1 MFKSILKW
9 GLIVTSSG
17 LVRDHPLGAPASV
30 KVVYYAL
37 WWPPCQWN
45 IPDEI
50 MCKRITPPSWT
61 NWSPFRIDLI
71 KCIFSTKGFISLMF
85 VSKGQIDN
93 KWALVQVMAWRR
105 TGAKPLSEAMLI
117 KFTYVYMRT
126 RGRLVKRTHQAT
138 IYKKNKHT
146 CVHVSWNICHCH
158 DDVIKWKHVPR
169 YWPFVRGIHRSP
181 VNYPHKGQW
190 HGALMFSLICARIN
204 GWVNNGG
211 AGDLRRHRAH
221 YDVTEMVQLDLY
233 MCCVSQW
240 NDIIVLLYSGC

>member
-1 MFKSILKW
+1 MWLILEILRYFYDRSVTRDWCEWIQFIPGIMHMFYVL
-9 GLIVTSSG
+9 LCIVMVWYISCLYPSALCHG
-17 LVRDHPLGAPASV
+17 RQGN
-30 KVVYYAL
+30 YAL

-138 IYKKNKHT
+138 IYKKK
-146 CVHVSWNICHCH
+146 
-158 DDVIKWKHVPR
+158 
-169 YWPFVRGIHRSP
+169 
-181 VNYPHKGQW
+181 
-190 HGALMFSLICARIN
+190 
-204 GWVNNGG
+204 
-211 AGDLRRHRAH
+211 
-221 YDVTEMVQLDLY
+221 
-233 MCCVSQW
+233 
-240 NDIIVLLYSGC
+240 